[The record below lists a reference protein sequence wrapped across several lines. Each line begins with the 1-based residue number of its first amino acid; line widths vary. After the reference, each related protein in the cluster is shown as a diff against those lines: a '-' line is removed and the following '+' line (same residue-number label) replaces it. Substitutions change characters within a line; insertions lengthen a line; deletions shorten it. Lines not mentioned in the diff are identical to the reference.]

1 MHKFCTYNQMLKS
14 LPPIEC
20 FVVLA
25 PTFRNGKEVV
35 SEGIST
41 LPTQAELDQMWDE
54 QDRIEEEADRFDGG
68 DLTRL
73 RKMAKGA
80 FTGKTSFH

>member
-1 MHKFCTYNQMLKS
+1 MLKG

-20 FVVLA
+20 FAVLM
-25 PTFRNGKEVV
+25 PTFRDGEQVDIPRN
-35 SEGIST
+35 T
-41 LPTQAELDQMWDE
+41 ALPTREELDEMWAE

-80 FTGKTSFH
+80 SYRLLHCFRSI